1 MSGPYGPSDTPGPG
15 EGRPNDP
22 TQQWSGGQQQPPG
35 QSGPTQQWGQQPGG
49 AQPTQQWGGQQG
61 GGPWSQQQPGQQP
74 PGQQPGQTGQQWGQP
89 PQQPQWG
96 QQSQPSWPQQQPPQ
110 QQGWEPTQQQW
121 NQPQGAQQWGQQ
133 QTGQQ
138 WGQQPQQ
145 QGLQSSGAKKSKKG
159 PLIGGVIALVVI
171 VVAVVLGFVFLSS
184 DKLDNKAVQDGVQK
198 VLKDSYGIDDVQNVS
213 CPSGQKVEV
222 GKSFDC
228 TLKVGGEQKKV
239 TVKITKDDGTYE
251 VGRPN

>member
-1 MSGPYGPSDTPGPG
+1 MSGPYGPNETPGPG
-15 EGRPNDP
+15 EGHSGDP
-22 TQQWSGGQQQPPG
+22 AQQWSGQPQPG
-35 QSGPTQQWGQQPGG
+35 QSGPAP
-49 AQPTQQWGGQQG
+49 QWGGQQ
-61 GGPWSQQQPGQQP
+61 
-74 PGQQPGQTGQQWGQP
+74 

-96 QQSQPSWPQQQPPQ
+96 QPAPSQQQWAPQPQQPQQPQWGGQSQPSWPQQPPAQAQP
-110 QQGWEPTQQQW
+110 WEPTQQQW
-121 NQPQGAQQWGQQ
+121 SQPQQPSQQQWAQQQPTQQGWAPQPDQSQQQWGMQE
-133 QTGQQ
+133 
-138 WGQQPQQ
+138 PQ
-145 QGLQSSGAKKSKKG
+145 LSTTPAKKSKKG
-159 PLIGGVIALVVI
+159 LLFGGIGLLVVV
-171 VVAVVLGFVFLSS
+171 VVAVVLAFVFLGS

-222 GKSFDC
+222 GGTFDC

>member
-61 GGPWSQQQPGQQP
+61 GG
-74 PGQQPGQTGQQWGQP
+74 QWGQP
-89 PQQPQWG
+89 TGQPWSQSQPQQQQPPPQPQWG

-110 QQGWEPTQQQW
+110 QPAWEPTQQQW
-121 NQPQGAQQWGQQ
+121 NQPQGAQQWGQPQ
-133 QTGQQ
+133 PGQQ

-145 QGLQSSGAKKSKKG
+145 QGLQPTGAKKKSRKG
-159 PLIGGVIALVVI
+159 ALIAGAAALVVV
-171 VVAVVLGFVFLSS
+171 VVAVVLGVVFLSS

-198 VLKDSYGIDDVQNVS
+198 VLKDSYGIDDVQNVT

>member
-1 MSGPYGPSDTPGPG
+1 MSGPYGPNETPGPG
-15 EGRPNDP
+15 EGHSSDP
-22 TQQWSGGQQQPPG
+22 TQQWSGQPQPG
-35 QSGPTQQWGQQPGG
+35 QSGPP
-49 AQPTQQWGGQQG
+49 PQWGGQQ
-61 GGPWSQQQPGQQP
+61 
-74 PGQQPGQTGQQWGQP
+74 

-96 QQSQPSWPQQQPPQ
+96 QPAPSQQQWAPQPQQAQQPQWGGQSQPSWPQQQPAQAQP
-110 QQGWEPTQQQW
+110 WEPTQQQW
-121 NQPQGAQQWGQQ
+121 GQPPQPSQQQWAQQQPTQQGWAPQPDQSQQQWGMQE
-133 QTGQQ
+133 
-138 WGQQPQQ
+138 PQ
-145 QGLQSSGAKKSKKG
+145 LSTTPAKKSKKG
-159 PLIGGVIALVVI
+159 LLFGGIGVLVVV
-171 VVAVVLGFVFLSS
+171 VVAVVLAFVFLGS

-222 GKSFDC
+222 GGTFDC